1 MPSENY
7 EVLESHEDQKDSPN
21 PSSVSRNLSE
31 EDFLSLVSEK
41 PAISCL
47 FFFHELFIHSFLT
60 GQACSHV
67 KADRHAHM

>member
-1 MPSENY
+1 MDSQLKSMSLKMPSENY

-21 PSSVSRNLSE
+21 PSSTSRNLSE

-47 FFFHELFIHSFLT
+47 FFFMSYLSTL
-60 GQACSHV
+60 S
-67 KADRHAHM
+67 